1 MAVFSKLKPAL
12 RSAQVREHL
21 EASIER
27 GDYRAGDR
35 LPSER
40 ELTEIFGVSR
50 VSVREAICSLEA
62 MGLVDVRH
70 GHGCFVTEPSGNQ
83 GARWLALHHGE
94 ALELLTVR
102 GALDE
107 LAAREAA
114 ARASDVPGDGV
125 GVAAIRAAH
134 EAFAAA
140 AKGGAGIDE
149 LSALDIAFHTT
160 VAEASGSPLLAN
172 LLRDLHRHSADVSRA
187 HGYMPAE
194 RSARSAREHLAIL
207 EGIAAGDAQHAGAA
221 AAAHLARA
229 RALVVAAVGHPP
241 GA

>member
-1 MAVFSKLKPAL
+1 VSAFSKLKPAL
-12 RSAQVREHL
+12 RSVQVREHL
-21 EASIER
+21 EAAIKR
-27 GDYRAGDR
+27 GEFKPGDR

-50 VSVREAICSLEA
+50 VSVREAISSLDA
-62 MGLVDVRH
+62 VGLVEVRH
-70 GHGCFVTEPSGNQ
+70 GHGCFVTEPSGEQ

-114 ARASDVPGDGV
+114 SRAEA
-125 GVAAIRAAH
+125 VADIGAAH

-140 AKGGAGIDE
+140 SEAGARVDE
-149 LSALDIAFHTT
+149 LSELDVAFHMAI
-160 VAEASGSPLLAN
+160 AEASGSPLLAD

-187 HGYMPAE
+187 HAYVPAE
-194 RSARSAREHLAIL
+194 RSTQSARDHAAIVDA
-207 EGIAAGDAQHAGAA
+207 IAAGDAERAGAA
-221 AAAHLARA
+221 AAAHVARA
-229 RALVVAAVGHPP
+229 RELVAAAVVRPLSG
-241 GA
+241 